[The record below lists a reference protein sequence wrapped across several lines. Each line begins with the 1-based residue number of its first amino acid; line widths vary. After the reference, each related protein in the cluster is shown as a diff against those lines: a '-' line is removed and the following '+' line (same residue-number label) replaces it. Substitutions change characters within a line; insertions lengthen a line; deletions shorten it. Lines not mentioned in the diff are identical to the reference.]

1 LSVWQTSRGRIET
14 VFRIIAAALGWFAII
29 TQYSLMAASA
39 GPHLVERTINFF
51 SYFTIISNIL
61 VALALTL
68 PWLAPRSRL
77 GRFFLAAA
85 VRTTIVAYIIVVAVV
100 YHTMLSRLYHPQGWR
115 LVCDIILH
123 YVMPPV
129 FVLDWVLFVEKRD
142 LTWRLTL
149 HSFVLPAVYLMWTAV
164 HGVLAGFYPY
174 PFLNVNRIGYERAL
188 INIGELIL
196 AFVCLILVLVGI
208 GRLFRGSAL
217 RRAPESPSSSPGLSR
232 RSRS

>member
-1 LSVWQTSRGRIET
+1 
-14 VFRIIAAALGWFAII
+14 
-29 TQYSLMAASA
+29 M
-39 GPHLVERTINFF
+39 
-51 SYFTIISNIL
+51 
-61 VALALTL
+61 ALALTL

-77 GRFFLAAA
+77 GRFFQTAA

-129 FVLDWVLFVEKRD
+129 FVLDWVLFVDKRD
-142 LTWRLTL
+142 LPWRLTL

-196 AFVCLILVLVGI
+196 AFVGLVLALVGV
-208 GRLFRGSAL
+208 GRLLGGGASRRELDFRRH
-217 RRAPESPSSSPGLSR
+217 RRACPGDLDNQGATVPS
-232 RSRS
+232 